1 MHLKAGDRGVTPAIG
16 VILTVAI
23 VVVLATVVGASVLAY
38 TDAFEEPAP
47 RIGQSSAQLVP
58 NVAGSTD
65 QTIEMTHIAGDE
77 VEVQNLDVVI
87 DAQAACGKTTRLVD
101 PTTTNID
108 PDDLDGPNFLDDY
121 GLEGE
126 FGTGSNEV
134 WSPSETVE
142 VRINNGGCDIA
153 SGEQVTVRVVH
164 TPSETVIIGKTL
176 TAQ

>member
-1 MHLKAGDRGVTPAIG
+1 MDLEAGDRGVTPVIG

-23 VVVLATVVGASVLAY
+23 VVVLTAVVGGSVLAY

-58 NVAGSTD
+58 NVAGGTD
-65 QTIEMTHIAGDE
+65 QTVKMTHIAGDE

-87 DAQAACGKTTRLVD
+87 DARPACGKTTRLVD

-134 WSPSETVE
+134 WSPGESVE

-164 TPSETVIIGKTL
+164 TPSETVIIDKTL
-176 TAQ
+176 TAR